1 MPTFKELTTTPTPP
15 LMYLIDTNVIS
26 EIRKS
31 GKANAGVRQF
41 FNAAITHNTRLYI
54 SAITIGELRR
64 GVDLIFHRG
73 DSIQGKLLENWLT
86 SILQQYQDHI
96 LGIDSDIALLWGK
109 LRVPDAQHSLDKLIA
124 ATALTYDLTVVTR
137 NVKDFEHTGVR
148 LLNPFI
154 D

>member
-1 MPTFKELTTTPTPP
+1 MLTSRELTTLIMSP
-15 LMYLIDTNVIS
+15 MYLIDTNVIS
-26 EIRKS
+26 EIRK
-31 GKANAGVRQF
+31 GNNANVGVRQF
-41 FNAAITHNTRLYI
+41 FEAAITQNTRLYI

-64 GVDLIFHRG
+64 GVDLILHRG

-86 SILQQYQDHI
+86 VILQDYQSYLLD
-96 LGIDSDIALLWGK
+96 IDSDIALLWGK
-109 LRVPDAQHSLDKLIA
+109 LLVPNAQHPLDKLIA

-148 LLNPFI
+148 LLNPFT

>member
-1 MPTFKELTTTPTPP
+1 MPISRELTTTLLP

-26 EIRKS
+26 EIRK
-31 GKANAGVRQF
+31 GERANAGVRQF
-41 FNAAITHNTRLYI
+41 FNAAITYNNRLYI

-86 SILQQYQDHI
+86 SILEQYQDHI
-96 LGIDSDIALLWGK
+96 LDIDSDIALLWGK
-109 LRVPDAQHSLDKLIA
+109 LRVPDAQHALDKLIA

-137 NVKDFEHTGVR
+137 NVKDFESPGPGR
-148 LLNPFI
+148 SRRSR
-154 D
+154 